1 MKIPIVNEQDEI
13 IGEEERAVIHRN
25 GLKHREIHV
34 WLITPE
40 QGFIFQKRGL
50 NQDTWPGFFDVTCG
64 GHVDLPNETY
74 EECARR
80 ELKEE
85 TGVEVPLTFIL
96 KKYSESFDPNTNTQN
111 NAFRATF
118 AGIYKGRVE
127 DLKIENDAGLG
138 FQVFSLEDLK
148 KIKENEESKKLFIP
162 RFLDDSYADIF
173 NNIINNLFTNENQ
186 S

>member
-1 MKIPIVNEQDEI
+1 M
-13 IGEEERAVIHRN
+13 
-25 GLKHREIHV
+25 
-34 WLITPE
+34 
-40 QGFIFQKRGL
+40 
-50 NQDTWPGFFDVTCG
+50 
-64 GHVDLPNETY
+64 
-74 EECARR
+74 
-80 ELKEE
+80 
-85 TGVEVPLTFIL
+85 
-96 KKYSESFDPNTNTQN
+96 
-111 NAFRATF
+111 
-118 AGIYKGRVE
+118 E